1 MEEPPVRGLS
11 HVRLSGRAA
20 LRHEKALLNSSV
32 PPPIVVTMAMTSI
45 PIGAETQVD
54 ARPASVVPAMESAVA
69 TTPAVVPVAVPPPTP
84 VYLVEQGIGARH
96 GAIGKCGDV
105 TDRRRLSGRP
115 GCSCQP
121 QEHRREGQHR

>member
-32 PPPIVVTMAMTSI
+32 PPPIVVTMTMTAI
-45 PIGAETQVD
+45 PVGAETQVD
-54 ARPASVVPAMESAVA
+54 ARPASVVLAMESPVA

-84 VYLVEQGIGARH
+84 VYLVEQGIGARQ
-96 GAIGKCGDV
+96 GAIGNCGDV
-105 TDRRRLSGRP
+105 VSGSAKLTRP
-115 GCSCQP
+115 AP
-121 QEHRREGQHR
+121 RI